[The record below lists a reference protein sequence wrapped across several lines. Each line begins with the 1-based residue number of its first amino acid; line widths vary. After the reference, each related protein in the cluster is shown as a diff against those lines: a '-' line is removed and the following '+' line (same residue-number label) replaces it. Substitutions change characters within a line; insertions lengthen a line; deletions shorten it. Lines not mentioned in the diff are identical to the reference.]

1 MTRERVAL
9 FVILLGLNLLAF
21 ALVLGLDTGLA
32 EGQALSRALAGF
44 SVGGM
49 LALAGV
55 LLQVLL
61 RNPLAEP
68 YVLGISG
75 GATVAALGGLIL
87 GLGTVWITLGAF
99 LGSLLSVLIL
109 FALVSPGGQRSG
121 DRVLLTGVVL
131 AAGWS
136 GVISFLLVLV
146 LGPEPS
152 LPRLLFWLMGDLS
165 HPVSPW
171 GSLPVL
177 GLSLAAAWIMA
188 NGLDLL
194 VHGDEQ
200 AAVLGVEVRR
210 LRLACYL
217 LASLLTAAAV
227 TLAGPIGF
235 VGLLVPQLLRRLVGA
250 RHALLIPAA
259 LLSGG
264 ALLMLLDLAGRLL
277 VSGPLLPVGVITAV
291 LGVPV
296 FLVLLRQQGANH

>member
-9 FVILLGLNLLAF
+9 FAGLLSLNLLAF
-21 ALVLGLDTGLA
+21 ALVLGLETGLA

-136 GVISFLLVLV
+136 GVISFLLV

-296 FLVLLRQQGANH
+296 FLVLLRQQGANR

>member
-1 MTRERVAL
+1 MTRAL
-9 FVILLGLNLLAF
+9 FAVLLCLNLLIV
-21 ALVLGLDTGLA
+21 ALVLGLDTGLP
-32 EGQALSRALAGF
+32 EGQRLSRALAGF

-68 YVLGISG
+68 FVLGISG
-75 GATVAALGGLIL
+75 GATVAALAGLML
-87 GLGTVWITLGAF
+87 GLGSVWITFGAF
-99 LGSLLSVLIL
+99 VASLLSVLIL
-109 FALVSPGGQRSG
+109 FVLAAPGGQRSG

-136 GVISFLLVLV
+136 GVIGFLLVL
-146 LGPEPS
+146 GPQPS
-152 LPRLLFWLMGDLS
+152 LPELLFWLMGDLA

-177 GLSLAAAWIMA
+177 GLSLAAAWVMA
-188 NGLDLL
+188 SGLDLL
-194 VHGDEQ
+194 VHGDQQ

-227 TLAGPIGF
+227 TVAGPIGF
-235 VGLLVPQLLRRLVGA
+235 VGLLVPQLLRRAVGA
-250 RHALLIPAA
+250 RHVLLIPAA
-259 LLSGG
+259 LLAGG
-264 ALLMLLDLAGRLL
+264 ALLMLLDLTARVLAGDN
-277 VSGPLLPVGVITAV
+277 LLPVGVVTAV
-291 LGVPV
+291 LGVPA
-296 FLVLLRQQGANH
+296 FLVMLRQQGGRH